1 MSYRDIGKIFWR
13 LVILGTILL
22 TFIFVISQVFLIAQ
36 VKYDRYITA
45 FLIAIVLFIIFR
57 ILINAFA
64 NVLERN
70 LEKKNAKPLLFL
82 ISVLSYFVI
91 ILAVLAS
98 LGIDLSS
105 VILGSAFGSV
115 IIGLAA
121 QQVLSNLF
129 AGILIIWNK
138 PFVLGDYVEINTWQ
152 YSFLMPTIS
161 PKFFSKDEFLASI
174 KGVVDEIT
182 IFYTVIKRNDETIV
196 KLPNSIVIQALIVTH
211 TENRLDNIRFEVPK
225 GKDFNKLKESL
236 GNFVEKEGLA
246 KLQDILIEEVTL
258 STYLVNI
265 KYQLLNGNP
274 SEIRTRIILEIINLT
289 SN

>member
-1 MSYRDIGKIFWR
+1 VSYRDIGKIFWR

-22 TFIFVISQVFLIAQ
+22 AFIFVISQVFLIAQ

-57 ILINAFA
+57 IFIKAFA

-161 PKFFSKDEFLASI
+161 PKFFSRDEFLASI

-246 KLQDILIEEVTL
+246 KLKDIVIEEVTL

-265 KYQLLNGNP
+265 KYQPLNGNP

>member
-1 MSYRDIGKIFWR
+1 VSYRDIGKIFWR

-22 TFIFVISQVFLIAQ
+22 AFIFVISQVFLIAQ

-121 QQVLSNLF
+121 QQSLSNLF

-161 PKFFSKDEFLASI
+161 PKFFSRDEFLASI

-246 KLQDILIEEVTL
+246 KLRDIIIEEVTL

-265 KYQLLNGNP
+265 KYQPLNGNP

>member
-1 MSYRDIGKIFWR
+1 VSYRDIGKIFWR

-22 TFIFVISQVFLIAQ
+22 AFIFVISQVFLIAQ

-138 PFVLGDYVEINTWQ
+138 PFVLGEYVEINTWQ
-152 YSFLMPTIS
+152 YSFLMPTIP

-246 KLQDILIEEVTL
+246 KLKDILIEEVTL

-265 KYQLLNGNP
+265 KYQPLNGNP